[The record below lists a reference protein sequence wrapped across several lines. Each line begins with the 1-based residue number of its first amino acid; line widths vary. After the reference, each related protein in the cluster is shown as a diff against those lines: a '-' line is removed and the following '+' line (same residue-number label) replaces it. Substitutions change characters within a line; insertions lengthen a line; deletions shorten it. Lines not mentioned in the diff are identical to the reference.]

1 MNPQETPGSQI
12 RSVCQ
17 WVEEQDGTRWLV
29 PGCMTRLNDPDG
41 EACSCPT
48 LADQR
53 DQALRERDEARHA
66 HRSLSSWHDAIV
78 AAVHAHPD
86 GKKIMKAAADRSTGC

>member
-1 MNPQETPGSQI
+1 M
-12 RSVCQ
+12 
-17 WVEEQDGTRWLV
+17 EEQDGTRWLV
-29 PGCMTRLNDPDG
+29 PGCMTRLNAPDG

-53 DQALRERDEARHA
+53 DQALRERDEARRA
-66 HRSLSSWHDAIV
+66 YRSISAWHDAIV

-86 GKKIMKAAADRSTGC
+86 GKRIMKAAADRSSEC